1 MNKSNLASKEEIF
14 VWIKVLQEEPN
25 NEKVRENIVLA
36 YENLVHSLAHRYS
49 RNQEHHADLFQVGI
63 IGLLLAAER
72 FDTSF
77 ERPFESYAVP
87 TILGEIKR
95 YIRDKT
101 WDVHVP
107 RRIKELGPKINKAI
121 EVLTEE
127 NQCSPQISEIAQY
140 LEVSEEDVIETME
153 MSSSYSALSADMPRD
168 ADAEGGTVSILDLVG
183 NKDAG
188 FEAVDTR
195 MLLDR
200 VLPVLPEREQEIL
213 THLFFDNLSQQ
224 ETADR
229 MDLSQMH
236 VSRLQRKALKTLRE
250 ELEGAGVY
258 RF

>member
-1 MNKSNLASKEEIF
+1 MSKSNAASKEE
-14 VWIKVLQEEPN
+14 VLAWIKALQAEPE
-25 NEKVRENIVLA
+25 NEKVRENLVLA

-49 RNQEHHADLFQVGI
+49 RNQEHHADLFQVGV

-77 ERPFESYAVP
+77 ERPFESFAVP

-127 NQCSPQISEIAQY
+127 NQSSPQISEIAKN
-140 LEVSEEDVIETME
+140 LEVSEEDVIETLE

-183 NKDAG
+183 NRDSG

-195 MLLDR
+195 MLLEKI
-200 VLPVLPEREQEIL
+200 LPVLPEREQEIL
-213 THLFFDNLSQQ
+213 AYLFFDNLSQQ
-224 ETADR
+224 ETAER

-236 VSRLQRKALKTLRE
+236 VSRLQRKALKTLRT
-250 ELEGAGVY
+250 ELESAGIY
-258 RF
+258 QF